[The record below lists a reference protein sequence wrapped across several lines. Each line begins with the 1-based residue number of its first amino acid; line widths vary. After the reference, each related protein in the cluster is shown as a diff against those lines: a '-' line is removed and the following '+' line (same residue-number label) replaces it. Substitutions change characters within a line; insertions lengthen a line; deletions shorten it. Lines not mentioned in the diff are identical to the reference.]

1 MACPTVV
8 IRDENGVETF
18 RFSGGKMETERK
30 CENGNGILQN
40 ENGKRGNKNG
50 TVTFSRTDV
59 EMELSVFVNME
70 FPFLL

>member
-30 CENGNGILQN
+30 YENGNRNLQN
-40 ENGKRGNKNG
+40 GSGNGIFYAETETKMERC
-50 TVTFSRTDV
+50 FPV
-59 EMELSVFVNME
+59 EHAWKQN
-70 FPFLL
+70 FPFP